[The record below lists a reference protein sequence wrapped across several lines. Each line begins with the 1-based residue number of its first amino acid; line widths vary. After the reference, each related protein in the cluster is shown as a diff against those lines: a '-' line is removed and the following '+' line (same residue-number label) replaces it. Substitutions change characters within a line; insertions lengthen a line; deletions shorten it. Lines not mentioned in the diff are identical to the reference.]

1 MLRIHTVLCPLDF
14 SDANIRELE
23 MAVDV
28 CRSFGARL
36 ILHHNVLSSPL
47 GASTAWMWKQEQE
60 HYDQP
65 TQTIDDDG
73 AADLLRDILAE
84 LPLDIDAEARL
95 SNGLAA
101 PAILSIED
109 QTGADLVIMA
119 TRGPTTKDH
128 TSVTEKVVER
138 SRCPVLVWH
147 GDADAPALRFE
158 PASPPEP
165 LHVLVPTDLTAAS
178 ERSVAYACELA
189 RLLPLRLHLLHVLT
203 PARNLWV
210 LPGVS
215 PSMPPAQDVDP
226 REMAYRKLEL
236 LVPEDLSEQM
246 TLHVEAGEPAEAISE
261 IAHNLGVACIVMGAH
276 ARSLLRR
283 LFSRDTSRELIH
295 KTGCPVWFVPELQA
309 A

>member
-1 MLRIHTVLCPLDF
+1 MLRIHTVLCPIDF

-36 ILHHNVLSSPL
+36 ILHHNVHASPL
-47 GASTAWMWKQEQE
+47 GASTAWMWQQEHQEQA
-60 HYDQP
+60 
-65 TQTIDDDG
+65 IDDEG

-101 PAILSIED
+101 PSILSIED

-119 TRGPTTKDH
+119 TQGPTTKDH

-147 GDADAPALRFE
+147 GGADAPALRLE
-158 PASPPEP
+158 PISPAEP

-178 ERSVAYACELA
+178 ERAVAYACELA
-189 RLLPLRLHLLHVLT
+189 RLLPLRLHLLHVLV
-203 PARNLWV
+203 PARSLWV
-210 LPGVS
+210 LSGVS
-215 PSMPPAQDVDP
+215 PSMPATPDIDP
-226 REMAYRKLEL
+226 SETAYRKLEL
-236 LVPEDLSEQM
+236 LVPEDLRERM
-246 TLHVEAGEPAEAISE
+246 TLHVEAGEPADKISE
-261 IAHNLGVACIVMGAH
+261 VAHNLGISCIVMGAH

-283 LFSRDTSRELIH
+283 LFTRDTSRELIH
-295 KTGCPVWFVPELQA
+295 KTSCPVWFVPESQA

>member
-1 MLRIHTVLCPLDF
+1 MLRIHTVLCPIDF

-36 ILHHNVLSSPL
+36 ILHHNVHASPL
-47 GASTAWMWKQEQE
+47 GASTAWMWQQE
-60 HYDQP
+60 HHDQA
-65 TQTIDDDG
+65 QAIDDDG

-101 PAILSIED
+101 PSILSVED

-119 TRGPTTKDH
+119 TQGPTTKDH
-128 TSVTEKVVER
+128 ASVTEKVVER

-158 PASPPEP
+158 PISPAEP

-178 ERSVAYACELA
+178 EQAVAYACELA
-189 RLLPLRLHLLHVLT
+189 RLLPLRLHLLHVLA
-203 PARNLWV
+203 PARSLWV
-210 LPGVS
+210 LSGVS
-215 PSMPPAQDVDP
+215 PSMPAPAEADLK
-226 REMAYRKLEL
+226 ETAYRKLEL
-236 LVPEDLSEQM
+236 LVPKDLRERM
-246 TLHVEAGEPAEAISE
+246 TLHVEAGEPADKISE
-261 IAHNLGVACIVMGAH
+261 VAHNLGISCIVMGAH

-283 LFSRDTSRELIH
+283 LFTRDTSRELIH
-295 KTGCPVWFVPELQA
+295 KTSCPVWFVPESQA